1 MTNPHRRDGDG
12 RPHSV
17 PRAAVDAFS
26 RDGVVRLEGAFGVEW
41 VDTLAAGVER
51 NLRAPGP
58 MATDYIEDG
67 EEGRFFGDYCNWTRI
82 PEFRSFVLESPAAE
96 IAAGVTGS
104 SSVQFYHEHVLIKE
118 PGTSRRT
125 PWHHDLPYF
134 NVEGTKTLAIWLAL
148 DPVERSVCPEF
159 VAGSHRWGRLFYP
172 RMFGDFSDY
181 DYEGRGYE
189 TVPDIDGRRAD
200 YRILAWDLEP
210 GGRAPVQLPHAA
222 RGAGEQVAPPPP
234 GVRQPLARGRRAVLS
249 AARHHLAALSGH
261 RSRPRRPYARGLVPS
276 GLAVASSGAAGRRP
290 RTRVSPDGKP
300 GPTPREC
307 ASPGRHGHRCPDGMP
322 VQGSSK
328 GTSASSKSA
337 TFRVT
342 TVKTWTRAVA
352 AMNRFG

>member
-1 MTNPHRRDGDG
+1 MAHPMTNPHRRDGDG

-210 GGRAPVQLPHAA
+210 GDALLFSFLTLHAA
-222 RGAGEQVAPPPP
+222 PANRS
-234 GVRQPLARGRRAVLS
+234 RRRRRAFV
-249 AARHHLAALSGH
+249 
-261 RSRPRRPYARGLVPS
+261 SRWLGDDVRFCRRPGTTSPPYPDI
-276 GLAVASSGAAGRRP
+276 GLA
-290 RTRVSPDGKP
+290 P
-300 GPTPREC
+300 GDPMRE
-307 ASPGRHGHRCPDGMP
+307 DWFP
-322 VQGSSK
+322 VVWPS
-328 GTSASSKSA
+328 
-337 TFRVT
+337 
-342 TVKTWTRAVA
+342 RARA
-352 AMNRFG
+352 QRDDDRGPE